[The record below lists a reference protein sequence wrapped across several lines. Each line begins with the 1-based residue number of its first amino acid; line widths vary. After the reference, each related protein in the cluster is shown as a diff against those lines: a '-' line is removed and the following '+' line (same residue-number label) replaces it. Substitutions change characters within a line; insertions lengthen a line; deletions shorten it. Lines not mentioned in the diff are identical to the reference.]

1 MEEIT
6 NQVWI
11 QAQRMA
17 AELVE
22 KMTPELL
29 DNELTHMDEKTKKE
43 VCTQYMAKVIFD
55 TFGETPEE
63 RG

>member
-1 MEEIT
+1 
-6 NQVWI
+6 
-11 QAQRMA
+11 MA

-29 DNELTHMDEKTKKE
+29 NNELTHMDEETKKH

-55 TFGETPEE
+55 TLGETPEE
-63 RG
+63 KG

>member
-1 MEEIT
+1 MQEVT

-11 QAQRMA
+11 HSQRMA

-22 KMTPELL
+22 KMTPEML
-29 DNELTHMDEKTKKE
+29 NSELIHMDEKTKKDI
-43 VCTQYMAKVIFD
+43 CTRYMAKVIFD

-63 RG
+63 EG

>member
-1 MEEIT
+1 MS
-6 NQVWI
+6 
-11 QAQRMA
+11 

-29 DNELTHMDEKTKKE
+29 DNELIHMDEKTKKE